1 MKVKTGIECCR
12 LKQESATTQKAF
24 DKNPL
29 PFFFASEAWSLTI
42 CQQTQARNHPS
53 PAKKSNEQES
63 IQPLLYKAK
72 ADRVII
78 CETRSKDTPLNPR
91 PAPLP
96 IQTPRKH
103 VSHRGHPPQLATAKN
118 QRRKRIFAS

>member
-12 LKQESATTQKAF
+12 LKQESATTQKHF

-29 PFFFASEAWSLTI
+29 PFFFASEAWILRI
-42 CQQTQARNHPS
+42 YLQTQTRNRPS

-78 CETRSKDTPLNPR
+78 CETRSKDTPNPS

-96 IQTPRKH
+96 IQAPRIH
-103 VSHRGHPPQLATAKN
+103 VSHRGQSSHLATAKYWLN
-118 QRRKRIFAS
+118 KIIISF